1 MEEGW
6 GGGNS
11 WERRKGNFT
20 QDIKTKVTTT
30 ATVKIIKKMS
40 PLLLKN
46 QGPWTL

>member
-6 GGGNS
+6 GGN

-20 QDIKTKVTTT
+20 QDIKIKVTTT
-30 ATVKIIKKMS
+30 TTVKIIKKMS
-40 PLLLKN
+40 PLWLKD